1 MSCPS
6 SFTPPPVATNVPEIR
21 VNGAPISTD
30 DVARE
35 VQYHPAGTPQEGIQ
49 KAAEALVIR
58 TLLLQKAKEVLAEG
72 DEVLSEESL
81 LSTLL
86 EREAPAELP
95 SDEECRR
102 YFDSH
107 RENFQSPDL
116 LQVSH
121 ILLAAA
127 PDDEATLQRARQ
139 TALELLAQL
148 QRSPDRFEALAR
160 QFSACPSK
168 ESGGNLGQITR
179 GQTTPEFEQQ
189 VFALEAGLANE
200 PIESRYG
207 VHLVQV
213 DRKIPGIP
221 LPYEQVHDQV
231 AAYLAEIRQRLAIS
245 RYIHQLIDDAEIEGI
260 ELGEALIQ

>member
-21 VNGAPISTD
+21 VNGAPISAD

-95 SDEECRR
+95 
-102 YFDSH
+102 
-107 RENFQSPDL
+107 
-116 LQVSH
+116 
-121 ILLAAA
+121 
-127 PDDEATLQRARQ
+127 AT
-139 TALELLAQL
+139 
-148 QRSPDRFEALAR
+148 RS
-160 QFSACPSK
+160 
-168 ESGGNLGQITR
+168 
-179 GQTTPEFEQQ
+179 
-189 VFALEAGLANE
+189 
-200 PIESRYG
+200 
-207 VHLVQV
+207 
-213 DRKIPGIP
+213 
-221 LPYEQVHDQV
+221 V
-231 AAYLAEIRQRLAIS
+231 AAISIATGKIS
-245 RYIHQLIDDAEIEGI
+245 RAPTCCRS
-260 ELGEALIQ
+260 ATS